1 MDRSDELGQVQDADV
16 LAGGD
21 IPGRSR
27 LRLGAQ
33 PPERLD
39 HVPHMDE
46 PAPPT
51 PSLRITTDRS
61 RSTTPRD
68 TTGMTPPGAQAT
80 VSLGTDA
87 DGLTVSTRPRGRGRT
102 DGGGFVRASQ
112 CGTAE
117 QRPLRVPTL
126 TDERGFVNLHRRG
139 RGRRTSAAPHPQI
152 RRGRSRSLSFRR
164 SEGRRPDTRD
174 WYQLESRSGQPSRS
188 WSQRSRPA

>member
-1 MDRSDELGQVQDADV
+1 MPSRAERSLDPPADGSLDELGQVQDADV

-61 RSTTPRD
+61 KSTTPRD
-68 TTGMTPPGAQAT
+68 TTGMTTTGRASNSQ
-80 VSLGTDA
+80 SGHDA
-87 DGLTVSTRPRGRGRT
+87 D
-102 DGGGFVRASQ
+102 
-112 CGTAE
+112 
-117 QRPLRVPTL
+117 
-126 TDERGFVNLHRRG
+126 
-139 RGRRTSAAPHPQI
+139 
-152 RRGRSRSLSFRR
+152 
-164 SEGRRPDTRD
+164 
-174 WYQLESRSGQPSRS
+174 
-188 WSQRSRPA
+188 